1 MASSRKDISEILE
14 RWKKRGKTGQLEK
27 VSGEELEKKA
37 EQAKAVSTD
46 VKATAARKKEE
57 LPEVEL
63 GAVMPTGIEKLD
75 DLLMNGIPRGYSMLV
90 MGTPGSGFELL
101 AKQFAK
107 AGAGAENVTYYATN
121 ESATEVIATM
131 KYFNWPT
138 NMTIVDINTQYY
150 EKVLQKELAVARL
163 QREGITISDIAE
175 IEIEQTDALEEYR
188 TINFH
193 DEMLYDA
200 TSLNPP
206 FRIII
211 DSIDFFFE
219 HYPPQEVIAGLRS
232 LKTYVQN
239 KGGTMLVTS
248 VKDSWEIK
256 IEHALQAAMDVVLEL
271 EISRIGSTFENRL
284 IIKKVRNRPDKNA
297 ILFYSIT
304 EQGLTP
310 EMVMR
315 VA

>member
-1 MASSRKDISEILE
+1 
-14 RWKKRGKTGQLEK
+14 
-27 VSGEELEKKA
+27 
-37 EQAKAVSTD
+37 
-46 VKATAARKKEE
+46 
-57 LPEVEL
+57 
-63 GAVMPTGIEKLD
+63 MPTGIEKLD

-121 ESATEVIATM
+121 ESAAEVIATM
-131 KYFNWPT
+131 RYFNWPT

-150 EKVLQKELAVARL
+150 EKVLQKELEVARL
-163 QREGITISDIAE
+163 QREGLTISDIAE
-175 IEIEQTDALEEYR
+175 IEAEETNVLDEYK

-200 TSLNPP
+200 TSLTAP
-206 FRIII
+206 FRIVI

-239 KGGTMLVTS
+239 MGGTMLVTS
-248 VKDSWEIK
+248 VKDSWEVK

-271 EISRIGSTFENRL
+271 EISRMGSTFENRL

-304 EQGLTP
+304 ENGLTP